1 MRTPA
6 ESSRESRFGGFLW
19 VFFTGCLLVS
29 SISARTANAR
39 VDTSRVRQLEIRAD
53 SLYGQFSEVK
63 ALEIYNRILELDS
76 LHFRALWR
84 SSFLYSRIGYR
95 QEEKDQKIEYYNRAL
110 ERAELALQ
118 VDDNHSQSNFV
129 MAVALGRKALVSK
142 ARKRVAA
149 SREIKRYGERA
160 IRLDSTNAGAWHV
173 LGRWHHEVSNL
184 GFFERLAAN
193 TLYGGIPKGASEEK
207 AADYIEKAIELKPDI
222 ILYYYDLA
230 RVYKDMGKKDRAVQL
245 CREGIRREPK
255 TPDDPVIIHDCK
267 ALMNELK

>member
-1 MRTPA
+1 MTR
-6 ESSRESRFGGFLW
+6 SSQQCRYSGFLW
-19 VFFTGCLLVS
+19 IFFAVCLLVRS
-29 SISARTANAR
+29 TPARSAEAH

-53 SLYGQFSEVK
+53 SLYDQFSEGK
-63 ALEIYNRILELDS
+63 ALELYNRILELDS

-84 SSFLYSRIGYR
+84 TSFLYSRIGYR
-95 QEEKDQKIEYYNRAL
+95 KEQNDRKIEYYNRAV
-110 ERAELALQ
+110 ERAEQALK
-118 VDDNHSQSNFV
+118 VDASHSRSNFV

-149 SREIKRYGERA
+149 SREIKRYVERS
-160 IRLDSTNAGAWHV
+160 IQYDSTYAGAWHV

-207 AADYIEKAIELKPDI
+207 AANYIEKAIDLRPGI

-230 RVYKDMGKKDRAVQL
+230 RVYKDMGKKELAVQV
-245 CREGIRREPK
+245 CGEGIRREPK
-255 TPDDPVIIHDCK
+255 TPDDPEIIQDCK